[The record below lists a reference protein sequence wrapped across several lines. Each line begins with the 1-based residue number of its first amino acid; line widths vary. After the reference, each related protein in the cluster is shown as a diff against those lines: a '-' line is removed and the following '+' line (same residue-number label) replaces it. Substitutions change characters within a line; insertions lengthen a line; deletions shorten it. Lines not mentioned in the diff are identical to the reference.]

1 MRACYVRAGAGW
13 RTIMSSPLKF
23 RGRRPTYAEEDD
35 GAESPRCPRRGQNN
49 DKRGPVLITPELR
62 KKIESCHNLP
72 SPPGV
77 ATKIIELAN
86 DPEVDIARIADV
98 LALDP
103 AITAKILR
111 IANSPMYAR
120 QRKTENLQA
129 RRSWS
134 SA

>member
-1 MRACYVRAGAGW
+1 MGATTKRSRSYTVCRA
-13 RTIMSSPLKF
+13 
-23 RGRRPTYAEEDD
+23 
-35 GAESPRCPRRGQNN
+35 
-49 DKRGPVLITPELR
+49 
-62 KKIESCHNLP
+62 
-72 SPPGV
+72 PGV

-120 QRKTENLQA
+120 QRKTESLK
-129 RRSWS
+129 
-134 SA
+134 